1 MLTLKEKIIISAL
14 KLFAEKGFHATNV
27 QEIAN
32 HAGVAKGTLYAHFT
46 SKKNILISIYGYYL
60 DCLYNSLD
68 VSMISNNQP
77 FEERLITLNKVLNDY
92 LSVAFEHENFLKMQM
107 KEQNINDPQIMEFI
121 QEKRGKIYIK
131 FQQLMTYVGGEE
143 LKNCVLDVAVILNSL
158 IEEYSAVVILDG
170 ADIPVEELVNFI
182 TQTITCILKGFKNKY
197 ISPILSENYMKNK
210 EIREEFI
217 YTNKIKERLSAI
229 NQLIHNI
236 YFTQEEKQ
244 EVNASLIL
252 INDELSKNNPDII
265 IIKGM
270 LRNIG
275 RFTELEFIVDE
286 IFSLLQ
292 QIKKDF

>member
-1 MLTLKEKIIISAL
+1 
-14 KLFAEKGFHATNV
+14 
-27 QEIAN
+27 
-32 HAGVAKGTLYAHFT
+32 
-46 SKKNILISIYGYYL
+46 
-60 DCLYNSLD
+60 
-68 VSMISNNQP
+68 
-77 FEERLITLNKVLNDY
+77 
-92 LSVAFEHENFLKMQM
+92 
-107 KEQNINDPQIMEFI
+107 
-121 QEKRGKIYIK
+121 
-131 FQQLMTYVGGEE
+131 
-143 LKNCVLDVAVILNSL
+143 
-158 IEEYSAVVILDG
+158 
-170 ADIPVEELVNFI
+170 
-182 TQTITCILKGFKNKY
+182 
-197 ISPILSENYMKNK
+197 MKNK

-229 NQLIHNI
+229 KQLIHNI

-244 EVNASLIL
+244 EVNASLML